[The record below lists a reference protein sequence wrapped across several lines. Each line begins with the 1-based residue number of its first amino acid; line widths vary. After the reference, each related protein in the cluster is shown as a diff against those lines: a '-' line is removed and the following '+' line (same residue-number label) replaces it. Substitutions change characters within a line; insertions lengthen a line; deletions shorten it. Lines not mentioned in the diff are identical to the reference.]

1 MEPAEREEEREGRGG
16 EGRERREARGGRGE
30 RRERGEGRGEKGERG
45 EEREGR
51 RKGSDGEGV
60 LLPPSLRIIV
70 ALPSFS
76 LPRFSSL
83 LPLLFSSIFLFPLA
97 SFPPFW

>member
-1 MEPAEREEEREGRGG
+1 MEPAERGEEREGRGG
-16 EGRERREARGGRGE
+16 WREERGE
-30 RRERGEGRGEKGERG
+30 RREEGEGRGEKGERG

-60 LLPPSLRIIV
+60 LLPPFPRIIV

-83 LPLLFSSIFLFPLA
+83 LPLLFSSIFLFPQA
-97 SFPPFW
+97 SFSPFR